1 MKKKMKYTKITP
13 FLSLAVLVT
22 LAGCQATSSDTAQS
36 AESTV
41 TANSGTSE
49 STVDYDL
56 EFSSDDLEVGYDESE
71 STTIQLADD
80 QSTSSGEGVT
90 IDGNI
95 VTITTGGT
103 YLVSGTLSDGQ
114 IKVTAPDTEEVH
126 VILNGAEITSSTSAP
141 LLIEEAEKVFVT
153 LAEASENTLTDKAG
167 STATIGT
174 DTDATSI
181 DGTIFSK
188 ADLTLNGSG
197 SLIINGNTNHGI
209 VSKDDLTIVSGTYQI
224 TAAGQGL
231 SGKDAVKIKD
241 GIFTLNTGT
250 DAIQSDNDQ
259 EEGRGFVYIAG
270 GDFTIGA
277 EQDGIQAETLLQI
290 DGGTF
295 DITAGG
301 GSANAVAKTSEGM
314 GMDFFNQ
321 TEDADTEEHLDT
333 DDTSSTSTKGLKS
346 VSELIVNDG
355 TITIDSADD
364 SVHTDGNLTLSGGTL
379 TLTAGDDGLHADNDL
394 QINGSTVAITE
405 SYEGIE
411 GKTITISDGEISVV
425 ASDDGVNVSGGDS
438 TTNEA
443 AGPGEFTSNS
453 ENKLVISGGTLT
465 VNSSGDGLD
474 SNGTI
479 EISGGVTTV
488 SGPENDGNGTIDS
501 NGEAVITGG
510 TLMAAGSSG
519 MAVTF
524 ADSSSQASV
533 LYGFESTYE
542 AGSEIELSDADG
554 TVLLSWT
561 ADKKFTSVQFSSADL
576 AVDETYTLAIDGET
590 FEVSIDS
597 IATTVGT
604 TTGQMEGGM
613 QPPGN
618 GDMPKPGEGAPD
630 SMPEFN

>member
-1 MKKKMKYTKITP
+1 MKKKMKHTKITP
-13 FLSLAVLVT
+13 FLSLAVLVM

-36 AESTV
+36 TESTV

-56 EFSSDDLEVGYDESE
+56 EFSSDDLEVGYDESDT
-71 STTIQLADD
+71 TTIQLADD
-80 QSTSSGEGVT
+80 QSTSSGEGVRV
-90 IDGNI
+90 DGNV

-103 YLVSGTLSDGQ
+103 YLISGTLSDGQ

-126 VILNGAEITSSTSAP
+126 LILDGVDITSSTSAP
-141 LLIEEAEKVFVT
+141 LLVEEAEKVFVT
-153 LAEASENTLTDKAG
+153 LAEGSENTLTDKAG

-174 DTDATSI
+174 GTDATSI

-197 SLIINGNTNHGI
+197 SLTINGNTKHGI
-209 VSKDDLTIVSGTYQI
+209 VSKDDLIIVSGTYQI

-241 GIFTLNTGT
+241 GTFTLNTGT

-270 GDFTIGA
+270 GDFTIDA

-295 DITAGG
+295 EITTGG
-301 GSANAVAKTSEGM
+301 GSANAVAKTQE
-314 GMDFFNQ
+314 GMDFFAQ
-321 TEDADTEEHLDT
+321 KADEEENADS
-333 DDTSSTSTKGLKS
+333 DEISSISTKGLKS

-364 SVHTDGNLTLSGGTL
+364 SVHTDGNLILSGGSL
-379 TLTAGDDGLHADNDL
+379 TLTSGDDGLHADNDL
-394 QINGSTVAITE
+394 ELSGSTVAITE

-411 GKTITISDGEISVV
+411 GKTITISDGEITVL
-425 ASDDGVNVSGGDS
+425 ANDDGLNVSSGTS
-438 TTNEA
+438 TTSEQT
-443 AGPGEFTSNS
+443 GPGETAGSS
-453 ENKLVISGGTLT
+453 ENALVISGGTLT

-479 EISGGVTTV
+479 EISGGLTTV

-501 NGEAVITGG
+501 NGDTIITGG
-510 TLMAAGSSG
+510 SLMAAGSSG

-524 ADSSSQASV
+524 SDSSSQVSV
-533 LYGFESTYE
+533 FYGFETTYE

-561 ADKKFTSVQFSSADL
+561 ADKSFSSVQFSSADL
-576 AVDETYTLAIDGET
+576 AVDETYTLSVNDET
-590 FEVSIDS
+590 FEVPIDS
-597 IATTVGT
+597 VSTTVGT
-604 TTGQMEGGM
+604 TTGQMGGGM
-613 QPPGN
+613 QQPGN
-618 GDMPKPGEGAPD
+618 GDDMQKPSGEKPD
-630 SMPEFN
+630 SMPALN

>member
-13 FLSLAVLVT
+13 FLSLAVLVM
-22 LAGCQATSSDTAQS
+22 LAGCQATSSDTVQS
-36 AESTV
+36 AESDA
-41 TANSGTSE
+41 TATDSGT
-49 STVDYDL
+49 TVSAADYDL
-56 EFSSDDLEVGYDESE
+56 DFSSDDLEVGYDESD
-71 STTIQLADD
+71 STTIQLADN
-80 QSTSSGEGVT
+80 QSTSSGEGAT
-90 IDGNI
+90 IDGNV

-103 YLVSGTLSDGQ
+103 YLISGTLSDGQ
-114 IKVTAPDTEEVH
+114 INVTAPDTEEVH
-126 VILNGAEITSSTSAP
+126 LIFDGVDITSSTTAP
-141 LLIEEAEKVFVT
+141 LLIEEADKVFVT
-153 LAEASENTLTDKAG
+153 LAEGSENTLTDKAG
-167 STATIGT
+167 STATLGT
-174 DTDATSI
+174 DADATSI

-197 SLIINGNTNHGI
+197 NLTVNGNTNHGI
-209 VSKDDLTIVSGTYQI
+209 VSKDDLIIVSGTYQI

-241 GIFTLNTGT
+241 GTFTLNTGT

-270 GDFTIGA
+270 GDFTIDA

-301 GSANAVAKTSEGM
+301 GSANAVAKTQE
-314 GMDFFNQ
+314 GMDFFAQ
-321 TEDADTEEHLDT
+321 KADEEENADS
-333 DDTSSTSTKGLKS
+333 DEISSTSTKGLKS

-355 TITIDSADD
+355 TIAIDSADD
-364 SVHTDGNLTLSGGTL
+364 SVHTDGNLTLSGGSL
-379 TLTAGDDGLHADNDL
+379 TLTSGDDGLHADNDL
-394 QINGSTVAITE
+394 QLSGSTVAITE

-411 GKTITISDGEISVV
+411 GKTITISDGEINVF

-438 TTNEA
+438 TTTEQA
-443 AGPGEFTSNS
+443 TGPGEFASNS
-453 ENKLVISGGTLT
+453 ENTLVISGGTLT

-501 NGEAVITGG
+501 NGEATITGG
-510 TLMAAGSSG
+510 TLMATGSSG

-533 LYGFESTYE
+533 LYGFETTYE

-561 ADKKFTSVQFSSADL
+561 ADKNFTSVQFSSADI
-576 AVDETYTLAIDGET
+576 AVDETYTLSVNDET
-590 FEVSIDS
+590 FEVPIAS

-604 TTGQMEGGM
+604 TTGQMGGGM
-613 QPPGN
+613 QQPGN
-618 GDMPKPGEGAPD
+618 GGDMQQPSGEKPD
-630 SMPEFN
+630 SMPALN

>member
-1 MKKKMKYTKITP
+1 MKKKTKITP
-13 FLSLAVLVT
+13 ILSLAILAM
-22 LAGCQATSSDTAQS
+22 LAGCQATTSDATQS
-36 AESTV
+36 AESEDIT
-41 TANSGTSE
+41 TTDSGTAE

-56 EFSSDDLEVGYDESE
+56 DFSSDDLEVGYDESDT
-71 STTIQLADD
+71 TTIQLADD
-80 QSTSSGEGVT
+80 QSTSSGDGATV
-90 IDGNI
+90 DGNV

-103 YLVSGTLSDGQ
+103 YLISGTLSDGQ

-126 VILNGAEITSSTSAP
+126 LILDGVDITSSTSAP

-153 LAEASENTLTDKAG
+153 LAEDSENTLTDKAG

-197 SLIINGNTNHGI
+197 NLTINGNTNHGI
-209 VSKDDLTIVSGTYQI
+209 VSKDDLIIVSGTYQI

-241 GIFTLNTGT
+241 GTFTLNTGT

-270 GDFTIGA
+270 GDFTIDA

-295 DITAGG
+295 EITTGG
-301 GSANAVAKTSEGM
+301 GSANAVAKTQE
-314 GMDFFNQ
+314 GMDFFAQ
-321 TEDADTEEHLDT
+321 KADEEENADS
-333 DDTSSTSTKGLKS
+333 DEISSTSTKGLKS

-364 SVHTDGNLTLSGGTL
+364 SIHTDGNLTLSGGSL
-379 TLTAGDDGLHADNDL
+379 TLISGDDGLHADNDL
-394 QINGSTVAITE
+394 ELSGSTIAITE

-411 GKTITISDGEISVV
+411 GKTITISDGDISVV

-438 TTNEA
+438 TTTEQA
-443 AGPGEFTSNS
+443 AEPGEFVSNS
-453 ENKLVISGGTLT
+453 ENILVISGGILT

-488 SGPENDGNGTIDS
+488 NGPENDGNGTIDS

-510 TLMAAGSSG
+510 TLMTAGSSG

-524 ADSSSQASV
+524 ADSSSQVSV
-533 LYGFESTYE
+533 FYGFETTYE

-561 ADKKFTSVQFSSADL
+561 ADKNFSSVQFSSADL
-576 AVDETYTLAIDGET
+576 AVDETYTLSVNDET
-590 FEVSIDS
+590 FEVPIESVS
-597 IATTVGT
+597 TTVGT
-604 TTGQMEGGM
+604 TTGQMGGGM
-613 QPPGN
+613 QQPGN
-618 GDMPKPGEGAPD
+618 GGDMQQPSGEKPD
-630 SMPEFN
+630 SMPELN

>member
-1 MKKKMKYTKITP
+1 MKYTKITP
-13 FLSLAVLVT
+13 FLSLAVLVM
-22 LAGCQATSSDTAQS
+22 LSGCQATSSDTAQS
-36 AESTV
+36 AEPDA
-41 TANSGTSE
+41 TATESGTVE

-56 EFSSDDLEVGYDESE
+56 EFSSDDLEVGYDEAD

-80 QSTSSGEGVT
+80 QSTSSGEGAT
-90 IDGNI
+90 IDGDV

-103 YLVSGTLSDGQ
+103 YLISGTLSDGQ
-114 IKVTAPDTEEVH
+114 INVTAPDTEEVH
-126 VILNGAEITSSTSAP
+126 LIFDGVDITSSTTAP
-141 LLIEEAEKVFVT
+141 LLIEEADKVFVT
-153 LAEASENTLTDKAG
+153 LAEGSENTLTDKAG
-167 STATIGT
+167 STATLGT
-174 DTDATSI
+174 DADATSI

-188 ADLTLNGSG
+188 ADLAFNGSG
-197 SLIINGNTNHGI
+197 SLTIHANTNHGI
-209 VSKDDLTIVSGTYQI
+209 VSKDELIVVSGTYNI

-241 GIFTLNTGT
+241 GTFTLETGT
-250 DAIQSDNDQ
+250 DSIQSDNAD

-270 GDFTIGA
+270 GDFTIDA

-301 GSANAVAKTSEGM
+301 GSANAVAKTQE
-314 GMDFFNQ
+314 GMDFFAQ
-321 TEDADTEEHLDT
+321 KADEEENADS
-333 DDTSSTSTKGLKS
+333 DEISSTSTKGLKS

-355 TITIDSADD
+355 TIAIDSADD
-364 SVHTDGNLTLSGGTL
+364 SVHTDGNLILSGGSL
-379 TLTAGDDGLHADNDL
+379 TLTSGDDGLHADNDL
-394 QINGSTVAITE
+394 QLSGSTVAITE

-411 GKTITISDGEISVV
+411 GKTITISDGEINVF

-438 TTNEA
+438 TTTEQA
-443 AGPGEFTSNS
+443 TGPGEFASNS
-453 ENKLVISGGTLT
+453 ENTLVISGGTLT

-501 NGEAVITGG
+501 NGEATITGG
-510 TLMAAGSSG
+510 TLMATGSSG

-533 LYGFESTYE
+533 LYGFETTYE

-561 ADKKFTSVQFSSADL
+561 ADKNFTSVQFSSADI
-576 AVDETYTLAIDGET
+576 AVDETYTLSVNDET
-590 FEVSIDS
+590 FEVPIAS

-604 TTGQMEGGM
+604 TTGQMGGGM
-613 QPPGN
+613 QQPGN
-618 GDMPKPGEGAPD
+618 GGDMQQPNGEKPD
-630 SMPEFN
+630 SMPALN